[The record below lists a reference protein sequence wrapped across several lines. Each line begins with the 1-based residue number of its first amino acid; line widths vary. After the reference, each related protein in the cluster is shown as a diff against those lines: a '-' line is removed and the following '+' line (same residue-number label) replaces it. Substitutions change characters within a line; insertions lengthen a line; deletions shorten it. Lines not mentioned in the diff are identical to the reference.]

1 MQSNPMKLHLTPLML
16 AITAAC
22 TAHAQ
27 SENAS
32 ERAEGGQKVTVT
44 GDRPDDG
51 YAAPKATVAGK
62 IAVSRRQIPNSVS
75 VLTREQMND
84 QNMVTTWD
92 ALGQITGITPIS
104 NDLTQSQYRARG
116 AALELQ
122 QDGMPSSMPLSGYQ
136 QIDLAVYDRIE
147 VLRGPAGLLQ
157 GSGSFAGTV
166 NLVHKR
172 PTADFKASGV
182 ASFGSWNN
190 RHVEA
195 DVSTPLNA
203 DKSLRGRAVAS
214 VVDREFFIHRAWEKK
229 WLVYGVLEYDLSPS
243 TKLGFTATYQNDLS
257 SGYTGQPAYTDG
269 RFLNVGRSFNPYPQW
284 TRYHWET
291 SEVAVDVEHRLA
303 GDWKAVAKLTHRDQ
317 GFYFHDSYPTV
328 GVTPATNVIATYA
341 RREFDYD
348 YSVDGVDAYVAGSFN
363 ALGMRHAALVG
374 ANFSSF
380 SSTGAGVN
388 PNQTASLNY
397 ANVPLADPPA
407 VPEPSFVYKTGSQ
420 SQTTQSGVYTQL
432 RSTLAQGLTSVLG
445 ARWTTYDYRSR
456 NVAPAAPTA
465 WAPGAKARLEMTPFA
480 GVVYDLSAHQSVYA
494 SYADIFVPQTQRQ
507 VDGSVLKPRVGG
519 QYELGA
525 KGEYNNGKLT
535 TAVAVFDTTERNRA
549 YQITPTPAGCPDS
562 ACYISIGEVK
572 VKGWEVEVAGQL
584 TPQWSASL
592 GIDHLVTQQTKTS
605 TTSALGTPISFW
617 DPKFQAKLW
626 TKYSISGGALHG
638 LALGLG
644 VNAASSSASGTATP
658 TVAART
664 QPKYAVVRT
673 QATYPVNK
681 QLTATLAVNNLFD
694 KTYYTRLGGTNTYN
708 TPGDPRNVQ
717 LSLRWSL

>member
-1 MQSNPMKLHLTPLML
+1 MTLRITTLSL
-16 AITAAC
+16 AIATAFSAQ
-22 TAHAQ
+22 AQ
-27 SENAS
+27 SQAT
-32 ERAEGGQKVTVT
+32 ADGAAPQQVTIT
-44 GDRPDDG
+44 GDKPDDG
-51 YAAPKATVAGK
+51 YASPKATVAGK
-62 IAVSRRQIPNSVS
+62 TAVSRRQIPNSVS
-75 VLTREQMND
+75 VLTREQMDD

-122 QDGMPSSMPLSGYQ
+122 HDGMPSSMPLSGYQ
-136 QIDLAVYDRIE
+136 QIDLPVYERIE

-166 NLVHKR
+166 NMVHKR
-172 PTADFKASGV
+172 PKADFKASGA

-195 DVSTPLNA
+195 DVSTPLSA

-214 VVDREFFIHRAWEKK
+214 VVDREFFVNRAWDKK
-229 WLVYGVLEYDLSPS
+229 WLVYGVLEYDLAPS
-243 TKLGFTATYQNDLS
+243 TTLGFTATYQNDIS
-257 SGYTGQPAYTDG
+257 SGYTGQPAYTNG
-269 RFLNVGRSFNPYPQW
+269 QFLTVGRSFNPYPEW
-284 TRYHWET
+284 TRYHWEAT
-291 SEVAVDVEHRLA
+291 EVAVDVEHRLA

-317 GFYFHDSYPTV
+317 GFFFHDSYPTV
-328 GVTPATNVIATYA
+328 GVTPNTNVIANYA

-348 YSVDGVDAYVAGSFN
+348 YSVDGADAYLAGSFN
-363 ALGMRHAALVG
+363 AMGMKHEALVG
-374 ANFSSF
+374 ANFSTYRSVG
-380 SSTGAGVN
+380 TGVN
-388 PNQTASLNY
+388 PNQTSSLNF

-407 VPEPSFVYKTGSQ
+407 VPEPSFVYKSGSEN
-420 SQTTQSGVYTQL
+420 QTTQSGLYTQL
-432 RSTLAQGLTSVLG
+432 RSSLAKGLTSVVG
-445 ARWTTYDYRSR
+445 ARWTTYDYRSHAI
-456 NVAPAAPTA
+456 APSAPTA
-465 WAPGAKARLEMTPFA
+465 WTPGAKARMEMTPYG
-480 GVVYDLSAHQSVYA
+480 GVVYDLTPHQSVYA
-494 SYADIFVPQTQRQ
+494 SYSDIFAPQTVQDATGNVLDPRLGRQ
-507 VDGSVLKPRVGG
+507 LEV
-519 QYELGA
+519 GA
-525 KGEYNNGKLT
+525 KGEYNYGKLT
-535 TAVAVFDTTERNRA
+535 TAIAYFDTEEINRPIA
-549 YQITPTPAGCPDS
+549 IEPKPVTCLVAT
-562 ACYISIGEVK
+562 CYLPSGLVS

-592 GIDHLVTQQTKTS
+592 GIDHLVTKQVTATAASQG
-605 TTSALGTPISFW
+605 LPISLW

-626 TKYSISGGALHG
+626 TKYTFSGGALHG

-644 VNAASSSASGTATP
+644 VNAASSSASGTATA

-664 QPKYAVVRT
+664 QAKYAVVRT

-708 TPGDPRNVQ
+708 TPGDPRNVL